1 MHRYLRAWRN
11 HRGLSQEQVGNILQ
25 KSYTTIGRWENGKV
39 PLTSDD
45 MSKLAKIYQVSLSQL
60 QMPLEEAETVSRL
73 ERVQA
78 IIEGMPEEA
87 LAHWL
92 ALGQALRKP

>member
-1 MHRYLRAWRN
+1 
-11 HRGLSQEQVGNILQ
+11 
-25 KSYTTIGRWENGKV
+25 
-39 PLTSDD
+39 